1 MPKLLV
7 RENKKLVLNK
17 VIKNDLFQIS
27 SLDLQKKIDD
37 FNNDLI
43 VNQAQLFGPNIIQY
57 KESTITSDGR
67 ILLNLTIYQQAHNY
81 KEFSNKYDIEEKFS
95 SPKCIY
101 LRYDGIFIDMDII
114 EKKIDVYCYENNL
127 ITKPNIF
134 VIMIEQSEDRVIA
147 DYFKEVI

>member
-81 KEFSNKYDIEEKFS
+81 KEFSNKYDIEAKFS

-101 LRYDGIFIDMDII
+101 LRYDGIFSDMDIT

-134 VIMIEQSEDRVIA
+134 VIMVEQSEDRVIA

>member
-101 LRYDGIFIDMDII
+101 LRYDGIFSDMDII
-114 EKKIDVYCYENNL
+114 EKKTDVYCYENNL

-134 VIMIEQSEDRVIA
+134 VIMVEQSEDRVIA

>member
-81 KEFSNKYDIEEKFS
+81 KEFSNKYDIEEKFL

-101 LRYDGIFIDMDII
+101 LRYDGIFSDMDII

-134 VIMIEQSEDRVIA
+134 VIMVEQSEDRVIA